1 MDKIREIL
9 LYFAAAMAVFALIC
23 AVYQAMNDKVA
34 SAGLLSA
41 IFLVCVLVVYLPK
54 LEILEAWGVKAHLV
68 RTLDEADEILAKLR
82 RLAVI
87 NAKSTYETVGIG
99 QRWDGQS
106 AVENQ
111 ARLDEINAQLAD
123 FGLPERER
131 RDLAENYVRL
141 MGFDFYMHYV
151 RTLERYFTFKRN
163 ALRMVGGR
171 ENNDAMKAEAAS
183 YDELLKDWRPNYNLF
198 SQLATYSLEEELARV
213 MPTKGLSEND
223 RKGVEAF
230 KNQIL
235 RLFNATKAK
244 AGLTKEAATYLDTY
258 KDQGGQD
265 KQIIELFGFNPSEVR

>member
-9 LYFAAAMAVFALIC
+9 LYVAAAMAVFALIC

-68 RTLDEADEILAKLR
+68 RTLNEADEILAKLR

-99 QRWDGQS
+99 QRWDGHS

-111 ARLDEINAQLAD
+111 ARLDEINAQLAE
-123 FGLPERER
+123 FGVTEKER
-131 RDLAENYVRL
+131 RDLATTYVRL
-141 MGFDFYMHYV
+141 MGFDFCMQYV
-151 RTLERYFTFKRN
+151 HTLERYFKFKRD
-163 ALRMVGGR
+163 ALRMVGNR
-171 ENNDAMKAEAAS
+171 ENNGAMMAEAAS
-183 YDELLKDWRPNYNLF
+183 YDELLKDWKPNYNLF

-213 MPTKGLSEND
+213 MPTKHLSEND

-230 KNQIL
+230 KSQLL
-235 RLFNATKAK
+235 RLFKDTEAK
-244 AGLTKEAATYLDTY
+244 AGLTKEAAAYLDTY
-258 KDQGGQD
+258 KGVGGQD
-265 KQIIELFGFNPSEVR
+265 KRIIELFGFNPSEVR